1 MIETN
6 LAQTVNATND
16 SGSVYDTN
24 VKYLL
29 ADKQILSRILKYT
42 VEEFQEMDIEDIL
55 GCIGD
60 DIEIGARPVDAGLS
74 NLGRVKG
81 TVTEDN
87 IPGEGIIYYDIR
99 FTAYLKEK
107 EMKILINIEAQKS
120 TDSGKLGYH
129 LENRIVFY
137 LARMISAQK
146 QTEFFHSDFDNL
158 KKVRS
163 IWICMD
169 SEETED
175 SIEEICFDRKTV
187 YGNKRNSYHTDLMK
201 GIIVNIRGEADISPG
216 KAIKKSQN
224 VLIAML
230 EELVS
235 RKDASEKKRILE
247 DEYGMTMTAE
257 LERRI
262 RIMCNWSE
270 SIIERER
277 KAARKEAGIEARKEA
292 RKEALERMIRVNITK
307 AQILS
312 MGYTEAEYKEAESAL
327 YANA

>member
-1 MIETN
+1 
-6 LAQTVNATND
+6 
-16 SGSVYDTN
+16 
-24 VKYLL
+24 
-29 ADKQILSRILKYT
+29 
-42 VEEFQEMDIEDIL
+42 MD
-55 GCIGD
+55 
-60 DIEIGARPVDAGLS
+60 
-74 NLGRVKG
+74 N
-81 TVTEDN
+81 
-87 IPGEGIIYYDIR
+87 
-99 FTAYLKEK
+99 
-107 EMKILINIEAQKS
+107 
-120 TDSGKLGYH
+120 
-129 LENRIVFY
+129 
-137 LARMISAQK
+137 
-146 QTEFFHSDFDNL
+146 
-158 KKVRS
+158 
-163 IWICMD
+163 
-169 SEETED
+169 EETED
-175 SIEEICFDRKTV
+175 SIEEIGFDRKTV
-187 YGNKRNSYHTDLMK
+187 FRNKRNSYHTDLMR
-201 GIIVNIRGEADISPG
+201 GIIVNIRSRTDSSSGTAV
-216 KAIKKSQN
+216 KKSQN

-262 RIMCNWSE
+262 QIMCNWSE